1 MLLILFDVFGG
12 DTKIIGFYTGYS
24 CDFGHNWVNCVIEM
38 ISGLTKA
45 AQISRHKRQK
55 ITGAATVPTSD
66 LMLEG
71 LTLMVFGMGF
81 VFTFLTLLV
90 LATKTM
96 SATVLRFS
104 PVEDLSVLTPPL
116 NMASPSQQV
125 ANDAQLMAVLS
136 AAVHRYSQ
144 DRS

>member
-1 MLLILFDVFGG
+1 MLPQAA
-12 DTKIIGFYTGYS
+12 KI
-24 CDFGHNWVNCVIEM
+24 N
-38 ISGLTKA
+38 
-45 AQISRHKRQK
+45 
-55 ITGAATVPTSD
+55 GAAIVPSSD

-104 PVEDLSVLTPPL
+104 PVEDLSLLTPTL
-116 NMASPSQQV
+116 NTVSPSQQV

-136 AAVHRYSQ
+136 AAVHRYRQ

>member
-1 MLLILFDVFGG
+1 MLPQAA
-12 DTKIIGFYTGYS
+12 KI
-24 CDFGHNWVNCVIEM
+24 N
-38 ISGLTKA
+38 
-45 AQISRHKRQK
+45 
-55 ITGAATVPTSD
+55 GAAIVPSSD

-104 PVEDLSVLTPPL
+104 PVEDLSVLTPL
-116 NMASPSQQV
+116 
-125 ANDAQLMAVLS
+125 
-136 AAVHRYSQ
+136 
-144 DRS
+144 

>member
-1 MLLILFDVFGG
+1 MLPQAA
-12 DTKIIGFYTGYS
+12 KI
-24 CDFGHNWVNCVIEM
+24 N
-38 ISGLTKA
+38 
-45 AQISRHKRQK
+45 
-55 ITGAATVPTSD
+55 GAAIVPSSD

-104 PVEDLSVLTPPL
+104 TVEDLSVLNPPL
-116 NMASPSQQV
+116 TMVSPSQQF

-136 AAVHRYSQ
+136 AAVHRYRQ

>member
-1 MLLILFDVFGG
+1 MLPQAA
-12 DTKIIGFYTGYS
+12 KI
-24 CDFGHNWVNCVIEM
+24 N
-38 ISGLTKA
+38 
-45 AQISRHKRQK
+45 
-55 ITGAATVPTSD
+55 GAAIVPSSD

-104 PVEDLSVLTPPL
+104 PVEDLSLLTPPL
-116 NMASPSQQV
+116 NMVSPSQQV

-136 AAVHRYSQ
+136 AAVHRYRQ
-144 DRS
+144 DGS

>member
-1 MLLILFDVFGG
+1 MLPQAA
-12 DTKIIGFYTGYS
+12 KI
-24 CDFGHNWVNCVIEM
+24 N
-38 ISGLTKA
+38 
-45 AQISRHKRQK
+45 
-55 ITGAATVPTSD
+55 GAAIVPSSD

-104 PVEDLSVLTPPL
+104 PVEDLSVLTPSI
-116 NMASPSQQV
+116 NMVSPSQQV

-136 AAVHRYSQ
+136 AAVHRYRQ
-144 DRS
+144 DSN

>member
-1 MLLILFDVFGG
+1 MLPQ
-12 DTKIIGFYTGYS
+12 
-24 CDFGHNWVNCVIEM
+24 
-38 ISGLTKA
+38 A
-45 AQISRHKRQK
+45 ANIN
-55 ITGAATVPTSD
+55 GAAIVPSSD

-104 PVEDLSVLTPPL
+104 PVEDLSLLTPPL

-136 AAVHRYSQ
+136 AAVHRYRQ

>member
-1 MLLILFDVFGG
+1 MLPQAA
-12 DTKIIGFYTGYS
+12 KI
-24 CDFGHNWVNCVIEM
+24 N
-38 ISGLTKA
+38 
-45 AQISRHKRQK
+45 
-55 ITGAATVPTSD
+55 GAAIVPSSD

-104 PVEDLSVLTPPL
+104 PVEDLLVLTPPL
-116 NMASPSQQV
+116 NMVSPSQQV

-136 AAVHRYSQ
+136 AAVHRYRQ

>member
-1 MLLILFDVFGG
+1 MLPQAA
-12 DTKIIGFYTGYS
+12 KI
-24 CDFGHNWVNCVIEM
+24 N
-38 ISGLTKA
+38 
-45 AQISRHKRQK
+45 
-55 ITGAATVPTSD
+55 GAAIVPSSD

-104 PVEDLSVLTPPL
+104 PVEDLSLLNPPL
-116 NMASPSQQV
+116 TAVSPFQQV

-136 AAVHRYSQ
+136 AAVHRYRQ

>member
-1 MLLILFDVFGG
+1 MLPQAA
-12 DTKIIGFYTGYS
+12 KI
-24 CDFGHNWVNCVIEM
+24 N
-38 ISGLTKA
+38 
-45 AQISRHKRQK
+45 
-55 ITGAATVPTSD
+55 GAAIVPSSD

-96 SATVLRFS
+96 SATVLRFY
-104 PVEDLSVLTPPL
+104 PVEDLSVLTPSL
-116 NMASPSQQV
+116 NMVSPSQQV

-136 AAVHRYSQ
+136 AAVHRYRQ

>member
-1 MLLILFDVFGG
+1 
-12 DTKIIGFYTGYS
+12 
-24 CDFGHNWVNCVIEM
+24 
-38 ISGLTKA
+38 
-45 AQISRHKRQK
+45 
-55 ITGAATVPTSD
+55 VPSSD

-104 PVEDLSVLTPPL
+104 PVEDLSVLNPSLT
-116 NMASPSQQV
+116 MVSPSQQF

-136 AAVHRYSQ
+136 AAVHRYRQ

>member
-1 MLLILFDVFGG
+1 VLLILFDVFGG

-90 LATKTM
+90 FSTKMM
-96 SATVLRFS
+96 SATVLRFL
-104 PVEDLSVLTPPL
+104 PVEEVLAKPPL
-116 NMASPSQQV
+116 TMVSPSQQV
-125 ANDAQLMAVLS
+125 ANDPQLMAVLS
-136 AAVHRYSQ
+136 AAVHRYRQ
-144 DRS
+144 DH

>member
-1 MLLILFDVFGG
+1 MLPQAA
-12 DTKIIGFYTGYS
+12 KI
-24 CDFGHNWVNCVIEM
+24 N
-38 ISGLTKA
+38 
-45 AQISRHKRQK
+45 
-55 ITGAATVPTSD
+55 GAAIVPSSD

-104 PVEDLSVLTPPL
+104 PVEDLSLLTPPL
-116 NMASPSQQV
+116 NMVSPSQHV

-136 AAVHRYSQ
+136 AAVHRYRQ

>member
-1 MLLILFDVFGG
+1 MP
-12 DTKIIGFYTGYS
+12 S
-24 CDFGHNWVNCVIEM
+24 
-38 ISGLTKA
+38 
-45 AQISRHKRQK
+45 
-55 ITGAATVPTSD
+55 SD

-81 VFTFLTLLV
+81 VFIFLTLLV
-90 LATKTM
+90 FATKTM

-104 PVEDLSVLTPPL
+104 PTEDLSVLTPTL
-116 NMASPSQQV
+116 NMVSLSQQV

-136 AAVHRYSQ
+136 AAVHQYRQ